1 MRDEQDFYVGQCD
14 GADERKLSEVVVN
27 LEAVPGRDTRLREA
41 LARVAE
47 GERAPIVVALARWIK
62 RRAGLDDAF
71 YPTLRQLRTQA
82 RCLELAAAADKLCGD
97 VHGRAPTS
105 YAQDAAALRV
115 LLGAL
120 TGGLYTDADLSVL
133 DDKGLD
139 GGLDDD
145 GLDDDTDDD
154 GLDDDHDEHG
164 ADCFCDA
171 CCEAQL
177 VGLATVAGD
186 DPDAY
191 LARSGAG
198 DLATV
203 GREVLDD
210 DGLDED
216 GLDFNPCPRPP
227 DCDWCGGKGC
237 DTCSDPN
244 YAGVDP

>member
-1 MRDEQDFYVGQCD
+1 
-14 GADERKLSEVVVN
+14 
-27 LEAVPGRDTRLREA
+27 
-41 LARVAE
+41 
-47 GERAPIVVALARWIK
+47 
-62 RRAGLDDAF
+62 GLDDRWC
-71 YPTLRQLRTQA
+71 PTLRQLRAELLNLQA
-82 RCLELAAAADKLCGD
+82 QIKRPGPANPSRTEWTVGRVQRFVTVRDYGALC
-97 VHGRAPTS
+97 
-105 YAQDAAALRV
+105 V
-115 LLGAL
+115 LFGAL
-120 TGGLYTDADLSVL
+120 TGGMHPQDEAD
-133 DDKGLD
+133 DDD
-139 GGLDDD
+139 GLDDD
-145 GLDDDTDDD
+145 GLDDDGLDDDDDDDLDDDDTDDD
-154 GLDDDHDEHG
+154 GLDDDEHG
-164 ADCFCDA
+164 ADCFCGA

-210 DGLDED
+210 EGLDED
-216 GLDFNPCPRPP
+216 SLDFNPCPRPP